1 MSETVC
7 HCLSQRDKQCGST
20 IGHDE
25 YEPAL
30 LACVVLVKLK
40 KHVQSHGHTQAV
52 AHEFIKKAM
61 QVPYRQRLAQRAGK
75 LTAEG

>member
-25 YEPAL
+25 YELAL
-30 LACVVLVKLK
+30 LACVVLVKRLLK
-40 KHVQSHGHTQAV
+40 KHVLSHGHTQAV
-52 AHEFIKKAM
+52 AHEFI
-61 QVPYRQRLAQRAGK
+61 
-75 LTAEG
+75 